1 MQKIRLLTSLV
12 LVLTLCPLGKAQYNS
27 VNYDYETARVMGI
40 EYNAAASAEM
50 YYDEQVKDILAKYG
64 IAEVAADGIYASKH
78 LDRKAL
84 TDLGILVD
92 PAENHY
98 YRRIYRLVS
107 VKIIPGIWDLSTLLL
122 RYPHKAIYWGSYLV
136 KVCTEVKSLCQ
147 QFESVVT
154 NGRLSF
160 SDINFLEINP
170 EVAAIIQL
178 SKIGD
183 VDWRSVLHSLTYVSQ
198 HFTKES
204 LTEDLRTFYEMVSGL
219 AVSGYDNLSSSIM
232 QGSSFDG
239 TFSQKATSVFN
250 IVNNVYSIY
259 DQADGSMTNVLK
271 AYWGEAPTAADLFSF
286 SSYNMTGWISDYL
299 SGTGNTYYTQRY
311 YIACVDRGSEN
322 VCEYYPPSD
331 DESVRSGDHWIR
343 FETTDPGFYPSS
355 AQLES
360 VLTNSESHAGWS
372 RAVISSLNAQNN
384 GYSYAMTRH
393 LQGIAIRSGGQ
404 QTKKAYSYRIIVK
417 KSWNIEEVVYEEM
430 FDSYS
435 MNLANFLQ
443 KMNGHVEEYND
454 NEEGRVYELLS
465 DNRVYYQVATG
476 AQVRGC
482 ESAIITL
489 TCTDDVNLGEG
500 STRYKCGSC
509 GSSLSDH
516 TKECSMYT
524 TLSSSDDEDTGLAD
538 LYGMKSSLEEEIS
551 DVQSMLADARE
562 RKAYL
567 EGLVSSYPD
576 KTDETYAEL
585 VGCLDAVNAEISE
598 LSARLTSL
606 QGQLEEVDKG
616 ISEAQIDGEATDDY
630 YRIPAIMQDLKT
642 LYSLSWQ
649 GEGWWSGYTYYRY
662 ASSPSVGG
670 TLTFMATLT
679 IDRKP
684 VHVFGVKIHRAIV
697 KISWR
702 FTASYTE
709 SQVID
714 NITFDAEMDDD
725 AKARLVN
732 DRLSEIAQEYP
743 GCTTS
748 VEYVKA
754 DNGDLAEDTDDT
766 QHLLWAS
773 DRIAIAREVEARLM
787 AIYAEIVSMRKMMH
801 YKLSVLDALG
811 GAVPYIDENMGRR
824 QSTVEKCRM
833 RWLRNAA
840 DSHHSLGYNG
850 KYEIEDE
857 EDSDQ

>member
-12 LVLTLCPLGKAQYNS
+12 LVLVLCPMAKAQYNS
-27 VNYDYETARVMGI
+27 INFDYETARIMGI

-64 IAEVAADGIYASKH
+64 IAEVAAAGIYASKH

-84 TDLGILVD
+84 TDLGILAD

-107 VKIIPGIWDLSTLLL
+107 VKIIPGLWELSTLFL

-160 SDINFLEINP
+160 SDINFLEVNP
-170 EVAAIIQL
+170 EVAALIQL

-183 VDWRSVLHSLTYVSQ
+183 VDWKSILHSLTYVSQ
-198 HFTKES
+198 NFTKES
-204 LTEDLRTFYEMVSGL
+204 LTEDLKSFYTMVSSL
-219 AVSGYDNLSSSIM
+219 ATSGYDNLSSSVM
-232 QGSSFDG
+232 EGSSFDG

-250 IVNNVYSIY
+250 IVSNVYSIY
-259 DQADGSMTNVLK
+259 DQADGSMANVLK
-271 AYWGEAPTAADLFSF
+271 TYWGEAPTAADLFSF
-286 SSYNMTGWISDYL
+286 SSYNMTSWISDYL

-311 YIACVDRGSEN
+311 YIACMDRGSET

-331 DESVRSGDHWIR
+331 DESVRSGDHWTR
-343 FETTDPGFYPSS
+343 FETTDSGFYPSS
-355 AQLES
+355 VQLEG
-360 VLTNSESHAGWS
+360 VLSNSEAHAGWS
-372 RAVISSLNAQNN
+372 RSIVSSLNAQDN
-384 GYSYAMTRH
+384 GYSYVMAKH
-393 LQGIAIRSGGQ
+393 LQSVIIRSGGQ
-404 QTKKAYSYRIIVK
+404 QTKKAYSYRIIVT
-417 KSWNIEEVVYEEM
+417 KSWNIEEVVYEET

-435 MNLANFLQ
+435 MNLSTFLQ
-443 KMNGHVEEYND
+443 KMNDYLEEYNE
-454 NEEGRVYELLS
+454 NEQGKVYELLS
-465 DNRVYYQVATG
+465 DSRVYYQVATG

-500 STRYKCGSC
+500 STRYKCGDC
-509 GSSLSDH
+509 GSSLSSH

-524 TLSSSDDEDTGLAD
+524 TLSPSDNDDAGLAD
-538 LYGMKSSLEEEIS
+538 LYGMKSTLEEEIS
-551 DVQSMLADARE
+551 GVQSGLADAQE
-562 RKAYL
+562 RKTYL
-567 EGLVSSYPD
+567 EGLMSSYPD
-576 KTDETYAEL
+576 RTDETYAEL
-585 VGCLDAVNAEISE
+585 TAGLESVEAEISE
-598 LSARLTSL
+598 LTARLASL
-606 QGQLEEVDKG
+606 QSQLEEVDKG
-616 ISEAQIDGEATDDY
+616 IADAQSDGEATDDY

-649 GEGWWSGYTYYRY
+649 GEGWWSGYTYYRN
-662 ASSPSVGG
+662 ASSPAVSG

-684 VHVFGVKIHRAIV
+684 VHVFGIKIHRAIV
-697 KISWR
+697 KISWN

-709 SQVID
+709 SEIID
-714 NITFDAEMDDD
+714 NITFDADMDDE

-743 GCTTS
+743 NCSTS
-748 VEYVKA
+748 VEYVKT
-754 DNGDLAEDTDDT
+754 DDEDLEDETDDT

-787 AIYAEIVSMRKMMH
+787 AIYADIVSMRKMMH
-801 YKLSVLDALG
+801 YKLSILDAAG
-811 GAVPYIDENMGRR
+811 GAVPFIDEDQGRR
-824 QSTVEKCRM
+824 QTMVDRCRK

-850 KYEIEDE
+850 KYDIDDE
-857 EDSDQ
+857 EDSD

>member
-1 MQKIRLLTSLV
+1 MA
-12 LVLTLCPLGKAQYNS
+12 KAQYNS
-27 VNYDYETARVMGI
+27 INFDYETARIMGI

-50 YYDEQVKDILAKYG
+50 YYDEQVKDILEKYG
-64 IAEVAADGIYASKH
+64 IAEVAAAGIYASKH

-84 TDLGILVD
+84 TDLGILAD

-107 VKIIPGIWDLSTLLL
+107 VKIIPGLWELSTLFL

-160 SDINFLEINP
+160 SDINFLEVNP
-170 EVAAIIQL
+170 EVAALIQL

-183 VDWRSVLHSLTYVSQ
+183 VDWKSILHSLTYVSQ
-198 HFTKES
+198 NFTKES
-204 LTEDLRTFYEMVSGL
+204 LTEDLKSFYTMVSSL
-219 AVSGYDNLSSSIM
+219 ATSGYDNLSSSVM
-232 QGSSFDG
+232 EGSSFDG

-250 IVNNVYSIY
+250 IVSNVYSIY
-259 DQADGSMTNVLK
+259 DQADGSMANVLK
-271 AYWGEAPTAADLFSF
+271 TYWGEAPTAADLFSF
-286 SSYNMTGWISDYL
+286 SSYNMTSWISDYL

-311 YIACVDRGSEN
+311 YIACVDRGSET

-331 DESVRSGDHWIR
+331 DESVRSGDHWTR
-343 FETTDPGFYPSS
+343 FETTDSGFYPSS
-355 AQLES
+355 AQLEG
-360 VLTNSESHAGWS
+360 VLSNSEAHAGWS
-372 RAVISSLNAQNN
+372 RSIVSSLNAQDN
-384 GYSYAMTRH
+384 GYSYVMAKH
-393 LQGIAIRSGGQ
+393 LQSVIIRSGGR
-404 QTKKAYSYRIIVK
+404 QTKKAYSYRIIVT
-417 KSWNIEEVVYEEM
+417 KSWNIEEVVYEET

-435 MNLANFLQ
+435 MNLSTFLQ
-443 KMNGHVEEYND
+443 KMNDYLEEYNE
-454 NEEGRVYELLS
+454 NEQGKVYELLS
-465 DNRVYYQVATG
+465 DSRVYYQVATG

-500 STRYKCGSC
+500 STRYKCGDC
-509 GSSLSDH
+509 GSSLSSH

-524 TLSSSDDEDTGLAD
+524 TQSPSDNDDAGLAD
-538 LYGMKSSLEEEIS
+538 LYGMKSTLEEEIS
-551 DVQSMLADARE
+551 GVQSGLADAQE
-562 RKAYL
+562 RKTYL
-567 EGLVSSYPD
+567 EGLLSSYPD
-576 KTDETYAEL
+576 RTDETYAEL
-585 VGCLDAVNAEISE
+585 AAGLESVEAEISE
-598 LSARLTSL
+598 LKARLASL
-606 QGQLEEVDKG
+606 QSQLEEVDKG
-616 ISEAQIDGEATDDY
+616 IADAQSDGEATDDY

-642 LYSLSWQ
+642 LYSLTWQ
-649 GEGWWSGYTYYRY
+649 GEGWWSGYTYYRN
-662 ASSPSVGG
+662 ASSPAVSG

-684 VHVFGVKIHRAIV
+684 VHVFGIKIHRAIV
-697 KISWR
+697 KISWN

-709 SQVID
+709 SEIID
-714 NITFDAEMDDD
+714 NITFDADMDDE

-743 GCTTS
+743 NCSTS

-754 DNGDLAEDTDDT
+754 GDEDLEDETDDT

-787 AIYAEIVSMRKMMH
+787 AIYADIVSMRKMMH
-801 YKLSVLDALG
+801 YKLSILDAVG
-811 GAVPYIDENMGRR
+811 GAVPFIDEDQGRR
-824 QSTVEKCRM
+824 QTMVDRCRK

-850 KYEIEDE
+850 KYDIEDE
-857 EDSDQ
+857 EDSD

>member
-1 MQKIRLLTSLV
+1 MA
-12 LVLTLCPLGKAQYNS
+12 KAQYNS
-27 VNYDYETARVMGI
+27 INFDYETARIMGI

-64 IAEVAADGIYASKH
+64 IAEVAAAGIYASKH

-84 TDLGILVD
+84 TDLGILAD

-107 VKIIPGIWDLSTLLL
+107 VKIIPGLWELSTLFL

-160 SDINFLEINP
+160 SDINFLEVNP
-170 EVAAIIQL
+170 EVAALIQL

-183 VDWRSVLHSLTYVSQ
+183 VDWKSILHSLTYVSQ
-198 HFTKES
+198 NFTKES
-204 LTEDLRTFYEMVSGL
+204 LTEDLKSFYTMVSSL
-219 AVSGYDNLSSSIM
+219 ATSGYDNLSSSVM
-232 QGSSFDG
+232 EGSSFDG

-250 IVNNVYSIY
+250 IVSNVYSIY
-259 DQADGSMTNVLK
+259 DQADGSMANVLK
-271 AYWGEAPTAADLFSF
+271 TYWGEAPTAADLFSF
-286 SSYNMTGWISDYL
+286 SSYNMTSWISDYL

-311 YIACVDRGSEN
+311 YIACVDRGSET

-331 DESVRSGDHWIR
+331 DESVRSGDHWTR
-343 FETTDPGFYPSS
+343 FETTDSGFYPSS
-355 AQLES
+355 AQLEG
-360 VLTNSESHAGWS
+360 VLSNSEAHAGWS
-372 RAVISSLNAQNN
+372 RSIVSSLNAQDN
-384 GYSYAMTRH
+384 GYSYVMAKH
-393 LQGIAIRSGGQ
+393 LQSVIIRSGGR
-404 QTKKAYSYRIIVK
+404 QTKKAYSYRIIVT
-417 KSWNIEEVVYEEM
+417 KSWNIEEVVYEET

-435 MNLANFLQ
+435 MNLSTFLQ
-443 KMNGHVEEYND
+443 KMNDYLEEYNE
-454 NEEGRVYELLS
+454 NEQGKVYELLS
-465 DNRVYYQVATG
+465 DSRVYYQVATG

-500 STRYKCGSC
+500 STRYKCGDC
-509 GSSLSDH
+509 GSSLSSH

-524 TLSSSDDEDTGLAD
+524 TLSPSDNDDAGLAD
-538 LYGMKSSLEEEIS
+538 LYGMKSTLEEEIS
-551 DVQSMLADARE
+551 GVQSGLADAQE
-562 RKAYL
+562 RKTYL
-567 EGLVSSYPD
+567 EGLLSSYPD
-576 KTDETYAEL
+576 RTDETYAEL
-585 VGCLDAVNAEISE
+585 AAGLESVEAEISE
-598 LSARLTSL
+598 LTARLASL
-606 QGQLEEVDKG
+606 QSQLEEVDKG
-616 ISEAQIDGEATDDY
+616 IADAQSDGEATDDY

-642 LYSLSWQ
+642 LYSLTWQ
-649 GEGWWSGYTYYRY
+649 GEGWWSGYTYYRN
-662 ASSPSVGG
+662 ASSPAVSG

-684 VHVFGVKIHRAIV
+684 VHVFGIKIHRAIV
-697 KISWR
+697 KISWN
-702 FTASYTE
+702 FTATYTE
-709 SQVID
+709 SEIID
-714 NITFDAEMDDD
+714 NITFDADMDDE

-743 GCTTS
+743 NCSTS

-754 DNGDLAEDTDDT
+754 DDEDLEDETDDT

-787 AIYAEIVSMRKMMH
+787 AIYADIVSMRKMMH
-801 YKLSVLDALG
+801 YKLSILDAVG
-811 GAVPYIDENMGRR
+811 GAVPFIDEDQGRR
-824 QSTVEKCRM
+824 QTMVDRCRK

-850 KYEIEDE
+850 KYDIDDE
-857 EDSDQ
+857 EDSD